1 MTSSPSLPGKG
12 EAVPAPRRTRLVFWL
27 LLGIAA
33 FYLLVEHR
41 LHLAGLWRWLPIL
54 IFLACPLMHV
64 FGHGGHGGHGGRD
77 GHAGHKSDSARSG
90 DAT

>member
-1 MTSSPSLPGKG
+1 
-12 EAVPAPRRTRLVFWL
+12 
-27 LLGIAA
+27 
-33 FYLLVEHR
+33 
-41 LHLAGLWRWLPIL
+41 LPIL

-64 FGHGGHGGHGGRD
+64 FGHGGHGGHD